1 MQIGARGHW
10 KRYNNQNHFAW
21 LEKLSSQARVFVFK
35 ELKIVGKSLL
45 NEIDEMMRKYLI
57 QLVSQNLDD
66 VRKSKDWLNDTLL
79 IWNFFAK

>member
-1 MQIGARGHW
+1 M
-10 KRYNNQNHFAW
+10 
-21 LEKLSSQARVFVFK
+21 
-35 ELKIVGKSLL
+35 GKSLL

-66 VRKSKDWLNDTLL
+66 VRKSKDWLNNTLL